1 MLRSSL
7 PIGSFLGV
15 DVRVHISFPLLL
27 VLALTLSVAFTHGLT
42 RGFALWLALCFAVL
56 VREVARATAAA
67 YNGLHL
73 RAVFLLPIGGVMAF
87 SSGDVATLNAGR
99 NGTRWVTISGP
110 VANFI
115 MGGII
120 LVFSLAFDPHVTF
133 FAQPW
138 IDLHHILRSTF
149 WTQLLLGFVSL
160 LPSVPTR
167 RILRSGSSDA
177 AQGTAQKTVGR
188 RRPAISPG
196 YLIAAAMMI
205 LGIAFP
211 VIYWISVLGLFVL
224 LYTQVTARHAQTGN
238 DHDAI
243 LVREVMLTEYTL
255 LSSSDTLRHALDNA
269 VHSLHDI
276 FPVVRGNRLVGSIA
290 RQTIAERLLVDG
302 DSYLQG
308 AMSRNLALTSPDEK
322 LTEALRRA
330 SIAGSTEFI
339 PVIENDRMIGIIT
352 PQSLPRAVQ
361 QVKLLR
367 PTPPQQQS

>member
-15 DVRVHISFPLLL
+15 DVRLHISFPLLL
-27 VLALTLSVAFTHGLT
+27 VLALALSATLTHGLS
-42 RGFALWLALCFAVL
+42 RGFGLWLALCFAVF
-56 VREVARATAAA
+56 VRELARATAAA

-73 RAVFLLPIGGVMAF
+73 RAVYLLPIGGVMAF
-87 SSGDVATLNAGR
+87 SSNDVATLNAGR
-99 NGTRWVTISGP
+99 NGARWVTLSGP
-110 VANFI
+110 LANFI
-115 MGGII
+115 MGALI
-120 LVFSLAFDPHVTF
+120 LACSLAFDPQVTF

-138 IDLHHILRSTF
+138 IDLHHVLRSTF

-160 LPSVPTR
+160 LPSVPSR
-167 RILRSGSSDA
+167 RLLRSASNETS
-177 AQGTAQKTVGR
+177 QKTSKNT
-188 RRPAISPG
+188 RPSIKPG
-196 YLIAAAMMI
+196 YLLAAGMML

-211 VIYWISVLGLFVL
+211 MIYWISVLGLFVL
-224 LYTQVTARHAQTGN
+224 LYTQVTSRHAQAGS

-243 LVREVMLTEYTL
+243 LVREVMLTDYTL

-269 VHSLHDI
+269 VHSLHEI

-308 AMSRNLALTSPDEK
+308 AMSRKLALTSPEEK
-322 LTEALRRA
+322 LVEALRRA
-330 SIAGSTEFI
+330 SVAGSTEFI

-367 PTPPQQQS
+367 PAQPPQKQS